1 MKIRCARANLFHA
14 DIRTDDQTDI
24 TQLKVAFRKFAK
36 APKKRQ
42 QLSPDITPTFARRI
56 LWRYSEDGSVWR

>member
-36 APKKRQ
+36 APKNDNSY
-42 QLSPDITPTFARRI
+42 LPI
-56 LWRYSEDGSVWR
+56 